1 MAPWQLE
8 WEGFGSHQQE
18 VIWSTTLDLSHRQ
31 DVLCAVS
38 SRIGAPHQVVCQ
50 LALHIPLVTLC
61 TILSNRTC
69 LRYLMD
75 YHEFFKYVYIC
86 HHPTMSNCRTLLTS

>member
-1 MAPWQLE
+1 MAPWLLE

-18 VIWSTTLDLSHRQ
+18 AICYTTLDLTHWQ

-38 SRIGAPHQVVCQ
+38 SRIGTQHQAVCQ

-61 TILSNRTC
+61 SILSNRTH
-69 LRYLMD
+69 LRYPMD

-86 HHPTMSNCRTLLTS
+86 HHPTMIVEQ